1 MYEIENKDVI
11 QIGNCLN
18 RSPGSIACSLERMGI
33 VNRRQLSRGYFDY
46 TFSDLYEQCKKN
58 NIVHKNQNLKNTP
71 SKSELTK
78 DELKNIKT
86 KIKSILKEPY

>member
-1 MYEIENKDVI
+1 MYQNQKTIVI
-11 QIGNCLN
+11 MQ
-18 RSPGSIACSLERMGI
+18 
-33 VNRRQLSRGYFDY
+33 V
-46 TFSDLYEQCKKN
+46 EQCKKN